1 MTTISFRCVR
11 KGGDRSGPN
20 LLSSNPRPT
29 SPPSPFHHHHHH
41 QRSTTHTTAC
51 ACSSIA
57 EPRSGPSAGIVVDG
71 GCRRMHACM
80 GQKHRSHDKK
90 DETSKQANL
99 LLFVGAR
106 KVLNSE
112 LWHAC
117 AGPLV
122 SLPQPG
128 SLVYYF
134 PQGHSEQVVLFF
146 LIISCIVDTDS
157 CLYIIFPEEHSAAK

>member
-20 LLSSNPRPT
+20 LLSSNPRP
-29 SPPSPFHHHHHH
+29 PPPFHHHH

-90 DETSKQANL
+90 DET
-99 LLFVGAR
+99 
-106 KVLNSE
+106 
-112 LWHAC
+112 
-117 AGPLV
+117 
-122 SLPQPG
+122 
-128 SLVYYF
+128 
-134 PQGHSEQVVLFF
+134 
-146 LIISCIVDTDS
+146 
-157 CLYIIFPEEHSAAK
+157 